1 MTIEPERSDRT
12 AQADRQ
18 VHPLMRRFLLF
29 ERGAQP
35 MASRR
40 EFGLRMLRNASVFA
54 GIIVSS
60 LGIGVIGYHAT
71 GHMGWLDSL
80 YNASMILTG
89 MGPADPRP
97 EVPAAEK
104 WFASGY
110 ALFSGVIFLVS
121 VGVLVAPV
129 VHRAL
134 HHFHVG
140 LEDETPG

>member
-1 MTIEPERSDRT
+1 MTLEPERSDRT
-12 AQADRQ
+12 RASD
-18 VHPLMRRFLLF
+18 HPMNPLLRRFLVF

-35 MASRR
+35 MLSRR
-40 EFGLRMLRNASVFA
+40 EFGRRMASNSLA
-54 GIIVSS
+54 SGSIIGLS
-60 LGIGVIGYHAT
+60 LLIGVIGYHLT
-71 GHMGWLDSL
+71 GRMSWLDSL

-97 EVPAAEK
+97 DVPAGEK
-104 WFASGY
+104 IFASAY

-134 HHFHVG
+134 HHFHIG
-140 LEDETPG
+140 LEDETGG